1 MSLATTSI
9 RRPVLT
15 WVLSAFILLLGAIGL
30 TQLGTR
36 EYPAIDPPL
45 ITVTATYSGASAEV
59 IENQV
64 TEPLEQSLN
73 GIDGIRSIVS
83 KSSQGEVTI
92 EVEFLLGTDL
102 ERAANDVRDRV
113 SRAQRNLPADVE
125 SPVVSKADAN
135 ADPILLLSVASPTRD
150 ILDLSDQAERIQ
162 EKLQTV
168 PGVAEVD
175 LQGERKY
182 AMRLDFNPEKM
193 AALGVTLKDV
203 QTALGLENAELPA
216 GSIEGRTS
224 SVSMLSRTGLSSVRD
239 FRNMVVRASN
249 GSIVRL
255 ADFASVRM
263 GAENERTLLR
273 SNGKA
278 VIGLAVLPQP
288 GANQI
293 SIADEVNTRLT
304 KLRKDIPADIS
315 VQAAFDNTRFVR
327 TALSEVR
334 ETLAIAFLLVVGVI
348 FLFLRDWRTTL
359 IPVLAMPISL
369 VGVFFLIWILGYS
382 INVLT
387 LLGVVLAIGLVVDDA
402 IVVLENIYAKVE
414 KGLAPMD
421 AAKEGLE
428 EIFAAVVSTT
438 LVLAA
443 VFTPML
449 FLSGFTG
456 RLFRE
461 FGVVIGGSVLISGFV
476 ALTLSGMLSSRLL
489 RERSQPTRFY
499 AATEPFFVGLSDGYR
514 SLLLSFLS
522 RRKLALAVLVA
533 ALATIA
539 LCWRVLPRELAPL
552 EDRSSV
558 QVQVTGHEG
567 ATYAYMDGWMRR
579 FDAALRR
586 DLPELENLLV
596 LTSNDVSS
604 LNTGT
609 ATLTLKPVDERK
621 RSQDEI
627 AAEVQRIADSIDGA
641 SALVIQEPSIRST
654 TRTELPLQF
663 VIQASSLDS
672 LRSRL
677 EGFVT
682 AARAD
687 STFSQVDV
695 DLKFSKP
702 QLDLTVDRDRVRDL
716 GVSPLDLAQT
726 LQLALSED
734 NWGYFQKGDRQ
745 YEIIGALDS
754 AHRGEPSSLQ
764 LLSLRS
770 SAGKLLPVSSLFRS
784 AEHPVPPSLP
794 RYDRWASATVSA
806 DMAPGH
812 TLGEGVEHMRA
823 ISATRLSPSFRT
835 TLSGSAR
842 DLEESSGSIVQIFLL
857 SLLIVYLI
865 LAAQFESFRDPLVT
879 LLTVP
884 LALAGALFS
893 LVLFGFSLNIF
904 SEIGLVM
911 LVGLVT
917 KNGIL
922 IVEFANQ
929 RREAGL
935 SPFEA
940 VVDAASARLRPI
952 LMTTLCTVLG
962 TLPIALAL
970 GAGSQGHKPM
980 GVAVIGGLLVS
991 LCLTLFVVPAV
1002 YVLMASRHDHPSEVT
1017 E

>member
-83 KSSQGEVTI
+83 KSSQGQVEI

-224 SVSMLSRTGLSSVRD
+224 SVSMLSRTGLRSVRD

-255 ADFASVRM
+255 ADFASVRL

-293 SIADEVNTRLT
+293 SIADEVNARLS
-304 KLRKDIPADIS
+304 KLRKDIPADVT

-489 RERSQPTRFY
+489 RERSRPTRFY
-499 AATEPFFVGLSDGYR
+499 AATEPFFVGLSNGYR
-514 SLLLSFLS
+514 SFLLSFLS
-522 RRKLALAVLVA
+522 RRKLALVVLVA
-533 ALATIA
+533 ALGTIA

-552 EDRSSV
+552 EDRSSI

-579 FDAALRR
+579 FDVALRR

-609 ATLTLKPVDERK
+609 ATLTLKPVRERE

-627 AAEVQRIADSIDGA
+627 AAEVQRVADSIDGA

-677 EGFVT
+677 EGFVA

-770 SAGKLLPVSSLFRS
+770 SSGKLLPVSSLFRA

-835 TLSGSAR
+835 TLSGSGR

-929 RREAGL
+929 RRAAGL
-935 SPFEA
+935 SPFDA
-940 VVDAASARLRPI
+940 VVDAAAARLRPI

-1002 YVLMASRHDHPSEVT
+1002 YVLMASHHDHPSEVT

>member
-30 TQLGTR
+30 SQLGTR

-135 ADPILLLSVASPTRD
+135 ADPILLLSVSSPTRD

-193 AALGVTLKDV
+193 ASLGVTLKDV

-224 SVSMLSRTGLSSVRD
+224 SVSMLSRTGLRSVRD
-239 FRNMVVRASN
+239 FRNMVVRASS

-255 ADFASVRM
+255 ADFATVRL

-293 SIADEVNTRLT
+293 SIADEVIARLA
-304 KLRKDIPADIS
+304 KLKKDIPADIS

-414 KGLAPMD
+414 KGLTPMD
-421 AAKEGLE
+421 AAKDGLE

-489 RERSQPTRFY
+489 RERSHPTRFY
-499 AATEPFFVGLSDGYR
+499 AATEPFFVGLSDGYQR
-514 SLLLSFLS
+514 LLLSFLS

-552 EDRSSV
+552 EDRSSI

-586 DLPELENLLV
+586 DVPELENLLV
-596 LTSNDVSS
+596 LTSNDISS

-672 LRSRL
+672 LRAYL
-677 EGFVT
+677 EGFVA

-770 SAGKLLPVSSLFRS
+770 SSGKLLPVSSLFRS
-784 AEHPVPPSLP
+784 AERPVPPSLP

-812 TLGEGVEHMRA
+812 TLGEGVERMRTL
-823 ISATRLSPSFRT
+823 SATRLSPSFRT

-991 LCLTLFVVPAV
+991 LCLTLFVVPAI
-1002 YVLMASRHDHPSEVT
+1002 YVLMASHHDHSSEVT